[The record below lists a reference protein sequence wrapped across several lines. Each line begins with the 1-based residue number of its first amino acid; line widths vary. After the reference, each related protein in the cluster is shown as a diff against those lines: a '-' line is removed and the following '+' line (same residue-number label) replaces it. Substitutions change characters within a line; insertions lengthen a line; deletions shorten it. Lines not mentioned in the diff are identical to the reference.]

1 RSQISPYTTLFRS
14 NRKKFTPNVHI
25 LMTLA
30 AIGAVII
37 NEYMEAAL
45 LILIFAAAHFLEH
58 YAESKSN
65 KEITSLLELNPTTA
79 RRIKEDGDI
88 EIVDVS
94 ELIIGDQLSIL
105 NGDQIPTDGIVI
117 TGSSSVDQSSITG
130 ESIPVEKHEGD
141 DL

>member
-1 RSQISPYTTLFRS
+1 MKFRRVLFRS
-14 NRKKFTPNVHI
+14 FKKTLKRKKYTPNVHI
-25 LMTLA
+25 LMTFA

-37 NEYMEAAL
+37 GEYMEAAL

-105 NGDQIPTDGIVI
+105 NGRSEEHTSELQSRGH
-117 TGSSSVDQSSITG
+117 SV
-130 ESIPVEKHEGD
+130 
-141 DL
+141 